1 MLTWNE
7 KLEILH
13 SIDGSLAYCSQARNN
28 SKNFSIDYK
37 QKYHVP
43 KCATSEHEYK
53 GLRTLLQRHL
63 AAVLVTLII
72 K

>member
-1 MLTWNE
+1 MLTWYE

-37 QKYHVP
+37 
-43 KCATSEHEYK
+43 
-53 GLRTLLQRHL
+53 
-63 AAVLVTLII
+63 
-72 K
+72 